1 MSNSL
6 WFGVMPKLT
15 FRQCLCDK
23 YCTFG
28 FDLEPYKSP
37 CEFKLWVLS
46 VPQIWF
52 DELRKLT

>member
-6 WFGVMPKLT
+6 WFGVMLKLT
-15 FRQCLCDK
+15 SRQCLCDK

-37 CEFKLWVLS
+37 REFKLCVLPIS
-46 VPQIWF
+46 QIWF
-52 DELRKLT
+52 DEL